1 MKGKATANNVYGVTP
16 PMVRVAIHVSL
27 SPEGLMVTTN
37 DFTSRGYCREGR
49 HLGADNGGRWKRQRR
64 AEGRSEQSDQI
75 R

>member
-1 MKGKATANNVYGVTP
+1 MLAFYGPFVEVFPTLFE
-16 PMVRVAIHVSL
+16 HVSTHL
-27 SPEGLMVTTN
+27 KGIFPSPLKWQP
-37 DFTSRGYCREGR
+37 SSLPCREGR